1 MKIWKIITVLLAVL
15 LLAGCVGCVSG
26 AEITNIEITGIDIP
40 NTGEKPDTTAST
52 STSGVNIKT
61 VSWNL
66 GSETT
71 FNANTEYTV
80 TITVEGKSGYTFG
93 NSGSTKLNGKSATS
107 SKSEDGKTVT
117 ISYKFSKTAAAT
129 TISEIKCTLEKP
141 LAANT
146 PAKTVSFTKP
156 TSGLKST
163 VTWDT
168 TDKKFVLGKKYKAT
182 VVIES
187 TNEKAYP
194 ITSDAVV
201 YLNSGKITDLKREGN
216 SKISFTYQFGETE
229 PKGIADSLSF
239 TVTAP
244 SVGKNPSNSV
254 SVTSHSDK
262 VTATLSWNTKTAF
275 EPDTPYTATIT
286 VNAKEGYIIKN
297 DANAKVN
304 GFDAIVSWESNTKA
318 VVTHTFAQ
326 IESVDS
332 VNVNFAAPKTG
343 DIAQTKA
350 STITTTPSGAAKD
363 GDVKW
368 APALTE
374 GAFDAGVEY
383 TATVSIPISGANMV
397 FDKDTIVYIN
407 GEIAQTTVSSDYKTI
422 TAVYT
427 FPKTFFFPNP
437 LDIIKEFYNLMLA
450 FFNPASY
457 AF

>member
-15 LLAGCVGCVSG
+15 LLAGCVSG
-26 AEITNIEITGIDIP
+26 ATISSITVSLDAP
-40 NTGEKPDTTAST
+40 ATGEKVKSATV
-52 STSGVNIKT
+52 STSGVKVTSTTWSPVATDTFDASQTYTATIVLEPSSSNDNFASSVT
-61 VSWNL
+61 V
-66 GSETT
+66 
-71 FNANTEYTV
+71 
-80 TITVEGKSGYTFG
+80 
-93 NSGSTKLNGKSATS
+93 KLNGNSKTYTS
-107 SKSEDGKTVT
+107 SDNGKKVTVQHT
-117 ISYKFSKTAAAT
+117 FSKTVAAT

-146 PAKTVSFTKP
+146 PAKTVTFTKP

-201 YLNSGKITDLKREGN
+201 YLNSGKVTDLTRDGN

-244 SVGKNPSNSV
+244 TVGKNPSNSV

-363 GDVKW
+363 GTIKW
-368 APALTE
+368 TPALTE

-397 FDKDTIVYIN
+397 FDKDTYVYIN

>member
-15 LLAGCVGCVSG
+15 LLAGCVSG
-26 AEITNIEITGIDIP
+26 ATISSVTVSLDAP
-40 NTGEKPDTTAST
+40 ATGEKVKSATV
-52 STSGVNIKT
+52 STSGVKVTTTWNPVATGTFDASQTYTATIVLEPSSSSDNFASSVT
-61 VSWNL
+61 V
-66 GSETT
+66 
-71 FNANTEYTV
+71 
-80 TITVEGKSGYTFG
+80 
-93 NSGSTKLNGKSATS
+93 KLNGNSKTYTS
-107 SKSEDGKTVT
+107 SDNGKKVTVQHT
-117 ISYKFSKTAAAT
+117 FSKTVAAT
-129 TISEIKCTLEKP
+129 TISEIKCNLEKP

-187 TNEKAYP
+187 TNVKAYP
-194 ITSDAVV
+194 IASDAVLYV
-201 YLNSGKITDLKREGN
+201 NSGKLTDITRDGN

-244 SVGKNPSNSV
+244 TVGKNPSNSV

-332 VNVNFAAPKTG
+332 VNVNFGAPKTG

-363 GDVKW
+363 GDIKW

>member
-15 LLAGCVGCVSG
+15 LLAGCVSG
-26 AEITNIEITGIDIP
+26 ATISSVTLSLDEP
-40 NTGEKPDTTAST
+40 ATGEKVKSATV
-52 STSGVNIKT
+52 STSGVKVT
-61 VSWNL
+61 S
-66 GSETT
+66 TT
-71 FNANTEYTV
+71 WDPVATDTFDAEKVYTA
-80 TITVEGKSGYTFG
+80 TITVEPSSTSNEFATSGTI
-93 NSGSTKLNGKSATS
+93 KLNGNTK
-107 SKSEDGKTVT
+107 KWEIVDGKITVSHT
-117 ISYKFSKTAAAT
+117 FSKTASPT
-129 TISEIKCTLEKP
+129 TISEIKCSLEKP
-141 LAANT
+141 LASNT
-146 PAKTVSFTKP
+146 PATTVSFTKP

-168 TDKKFVLGKKYKAT
+168 TDKKFVMGKKYKAT

-187 TNEKAYP
+187 INPKAYP

-201 YLNSGKITDLKREGN
+201 YVNSGKVTDLTRDGN
-216 SKISFTYQFGETE
+216 SKITFTYQFGETE

-244 SVGKNPSNSV
+244 TVGKNPSNSV

-262 VTATLSWNTKTAF
+262 VTASLAWDTKAAF

-286 VNAKEGYIIKN
+286 VSAKDGYIIKN
-297 DANAKVN
+297 DAKAKVN

-318 VVTHTFAQ
+318 VVTYTFAQ
-326 IESVDS
+326 IESVDM
-332 VNVNFAAPKTG
+332 VNVNFAAPKAG
-343 DIAQTKA
+343 DVAQTKA

-363 GDVKW
+363 GTIKW
-368 APALTE
+368 TPALTD

-397 FDKDTIVYIN
+397 FDKGTAVYIN
-407 GEIAQTTVSSDYKTI
+407 GEAAQTTVSSDYKTI

>member
-15 LLAGCVGCVSG
+15 LLAGCVSG
-26 AEITNIEITGIDIP
+26 ATISSVTVSLDAP
-40 NTGEKPDTTAST
+40 ATGEKVKSATT
-52 STSGVNIKT
+52 STSGVKVTSTTWSPVATDTFDASQTYTATIVLEPSSSSNSFASSVT
-61 VSWNL
+61 V
-66 GSETT
+66 
-71 FNANTEYTV
+71 
-80 TITVEGKSGYTFG
+80 
-93 NSGSTKLNGKSATS
+93 KLNGNSKTYTS
-107 SKSEDGKTVT
+107 IDGKVTVQHT
-117 ISYKFSKTAAAT
+117 FSKTSAAT

-187 TNEKAYP
+187 TNVKAYP
-194 ITSDAVV
+194 IASDAVLYV
-201 YLNSGKITDLKREGN
+201 NSGKLTDITRDGN

-244 SVGKNPSNSV
+244 TVGKNPSNSV

-262 VTATLSWNTKTAF
+262 VTATLSWNTKAAF

-326 IESVDS
+326 IESVDL
-332 VNVNFAAPKTG
+332 VNVDFASPKTG
-343 DIAQTKA
+343 DTAQTKA
-350 STITTTPSGAAKD
+350 SAITTTPSGAANSASI
-363 GDVKW
+363 KW

-437 LDIIKEFYNLMLA
+437 LDVIKEFYNLMLA
-450 FFNPASY
+450 IFNPASY
-457 AF
+457 VFL

>member
-15 LLAGCVGCVSG
+15 LLAGCVGGATISSITVSLD
-26 AEITNIEITGIDIP
+26 AP
-40 NTGEKPDTTAST
+40 ATGEKVKSATV
-52 STSGVNIKT
+52 STSGVKVTTTWNPVATGTFDASQTYTATIVLEPSSSSDNFASSVT
-61 VSWNL
+61 V
-66 GSETT
+66 
-71 FNANTEYTV
+71 
-80 TITVEGKSGYTFG
+80 
-93 NSGSTKLNGKSATS
+93 KLNGNSKTYTS
-107 SKSEDGKTVT
+107 SDNGKKVTVQHT
-117 ISYKFSKTAAAT
+117 FSKTVAAT
-129 TISEIKCTLEKP
+129 TISEIKCNLEKP

-146 PAKTVSFTKP
+146 PATTVSFTKP

-201 YLNSGKITDLKREGN
+201 YLNSGKVTDLTRDGN
-216 SKISFTYQFGETE
+216 SKITFTYQFGETE

-244 SVGKNPSNSV
+244 TVGKNPSNSV

-318 VVTHTFAQ
+318 VVTYTFAQ

-363 GDVKW
+363 GDIKW

-397 FDKDTIVYIN
+397 FDKDTIVYTSIRLPWN
-407 GEIAQTTVSSDYKTI
+407 PRTKNKPYWHFVRKRGKNMFFTLLWIKKTVFRKLS
-422 TAVYT
+422 
-427 FPKTFFFPNP
+427 P
-437 LDIIKEFYNLMLA
+437 LYPI
-450 FFNPASY
+450 
-457 AF
+457 

>member
-15 LLAGCVGCVSG
+15 LLAGCVSG
-26 AEITNIEITGIDIP
+26 ATISSVTVSLDAP
-40 NTGEKPDTTAST
+40 ATGEKVKSATT
-52 STSGVNIKT
+52 STSGVKVTSTTWSPVATDTFDASQTYTATIVLEPSSSSNSFASSVT
-61 VSWNL
+61 V
-66 GSETT
+66 
-71 FNANTEYTV
+71 
-80 TITVEGKSGYTFG
+80 
-93 NSGSTKLNGKSATS
+93 KLNGNSKTYTS
-107 SKSEDGKTVT
+107 VDGKVTVQHT
-117 ISYKFSKTAAAT
+117 FSKTVAAT
-129 TISEIKCTLEKP
+129 TISEIKCNLEKP

-187 TNEKAYP
+187 TNVKAYP
-194 ITSDAVV
+194 IASDAVLYV
-201 YLNSGKITDLKREGN
+201 NSGKITDLKREGN

-244 SVGKNPSNSV
+244 TVGKNPSNSV

-318 VVTHTFAQ
+318 VVTYTFAQ

-363 GDVKW
+363 GDIKW

>member
-15 LLAGCVGCVSG
+15 LLAGCVGGATISSITVSLD
-26 AEITNIEITGIDIP
+26 AP
-40 NTGEKPDTTAST
+40 ATGEKVKSATT
-52 STSGVNIKT
+52 STSGVKVTSTTWSPVATDTFDASQTYTATIVLEPSSSSNSFASPVT
-61 VSWNL
+61 V
-66 GSETT
+66 
-71 FNANTEYTV
+71 
-80 TITVEGKSGYTFG
+80 
-93 NSGSTKLNGKSATS
+93 KLNGNSKTYTS
-107 SKSEDGKTVT
+107 VDGKVTVQHT
-117 ISYKFSKTAAAT
+117 FSKTVAAT

-146 PAKTVSFTKP
+146 PAKTVTFTKP

-187 TNEKAYP
+187 TNVKAYP
-194 ITSDAVV
+194 IASDAVLYV
-201 YLNSGKITDLKREGN
+201 NSGKLTDITRDGN

-244 SVGKNPSNSV
+244 TVGKNPSNSV

-318 VVTHTFAQ
+318 VVTYTFAQ

-332 VNVNFAAPKTG
+332 VNVNFGAPKTG

>member
-1 MKIWKIITVLLAVL
+1 MKIWKIITVMLAVF
-15 LLAGCVGCVSG
+15 LLAGCVGGATISSVTVSLD
-26 AEITNIEITGIDIP
+26 AP
-40 NTGEKPDTTAST
+40 ATGEKVKSATT
-52 STSGVNIKT
+52 STSGVKVTSTTWSPVATDTFDASQTYTATIVLEPSSSSNSFASSVT
-61 VSWNL
+61 V
-66 GSETT
+66 
-71 FNANTEYTV
+71 
-80 TITVEGKSGYTFG
+80 
-93 NSGSTKLNGKSATS
+93 KLNGNSKTYTS
-107 SKSEDGKTVT
+107 VDGKVTVQHT
-117 ISYKFSKTAAAT
+117 FSKTVAAT

-187 TNEKAYP
+187 TNVKAYP
-194 ITSDAVV
+194 IASDAVLYV
-201 YLNSGKITDLKREGN
+201 NSGKLTDITRDGN

-262 VTATLSWNTKTAF
+262 VTATLSWNTKAAF

-326 IESVDS
+326 IESVDL
-332 VNVNFAAPKTG
+332 VNVNFGAPKTG

-363 GDVKW
+363 GDIKW

-437 LDIIKEFYNLMLA
+437 LDVIKEFYNLMLA
-450 FFNPASY
+450 IFNPASY

>member
-15 LLAGCVGCVSG
+15 LLAGCVSG
-26 AEITNIEITGIDIP
+26 ATISSVTVSLDAP
-40 NTGEKPDTTAST
+40 ATGEKVKSATT
-52 STSGVNIKT
+52 STSGVKVTSTTWSPVATDTFDASQTYTATIVLEPSSSSNSFASSVT
-61 VSWNL
+61 V
-66 GSETT
+66 
-71 FNANTEYTV
+71 
-80 TITVEGKSGYTFG
+80 
-93 NSGSTKLNGKSATS
+93 KLNGN
-107 SKSEDGKTVT
+107 SKTYTPVDGKVTVQHT
-117 ISYKFSKTAAAT
+117 FSKTVAAT

-146 PAKTVSFTKP
+146 PATTVSFTKP

-244 SVGKNPSNSV
+244 TVGKNPSNSV

-286 VNAKEGYIIKN
+286 VNAKDGYIIKN

-318 VVTHTFAQ
+318 VVTYTFAQ

-363 GDVKW
+363 GDIKW

-437 LDIIKEFYNLMLA
+437 LDVIKEFYNLMLA

>member
-15 LLAGCVGCVSG
+15 LLAGCVSG
-26 AEITNIEITGIDIP
+26 ATISSVTVSLDAP
-40 NTGEKPDTTAST
+40 ATGEKVKSATT
-52 STSGVNIKT
+52 STSGVKVTSTTWSPVATDTFDASQTYTATIVLEPSSSSNSFASSVT
-61 VSWNL
+61 V
-66 GSETT
+66 
-71 FNANTEYTV
+71 
-80 TITVEGKSGYTFG
+80 
-93 NSGSTKLNGKSATS
+93 KLNGNSKTYTS
-107 SKSEDGKTVT
+107 VDGKVTVQHT
-117 ISYKFSKTAAAT
+117 FSKTVAAT

-146 PAKTVSFTKP
+146 PATTVSFTKP

-187 TNEKAYP
+187 TNVKAYP
-194 ITSDAVV
+194 IASDATV
-201 YLNSGKITDLKREGN
+201 YVNSGKVTDLTRDGN
-216 SKISFTYQFGETE
+216 SKITFTYQFGETE

-244 SVGKNPSNSV
+244 TVGKNPSNSV

-286 VNAKEGYIIKN
+286 VNAKDGYIIKN

-304 GFDAIVSWESNTKA
+304 GIDAIVSWESNTKA

-326 IESVDS
+326 IESVDL

-343 DIAQTKA
+343 DTAQTKA
-350 STITTTPSGAAKD
+350 SAITTTPSGAANSASI
-363 GDVKW
+363 KW
-368 APALTE
+368 TPALTE

-383 TATVSIPISGANMV
+383 TATLSIPISGANMV
-397 FDKDTIVYIN
+397 FDKGTVVYIN
-407 GEIAQTTVSSDYKTI
+407 GEKAVTSVSSDYKTI
-422 TAVYT
+422 TATYT
-427 FPKTFFFPNP
+427 FPKTLFIPNP
-437 LDIIKEFYNLMLA
+437 LDIIKEMFNLMLA
-450 FFNPASY
+450 IFNPASY
-457 AF
+457 VFL

>member
-1 MKIWKIITVLLAVL
+1 SV
-15 LLAGCVGCVSG
+15 
-26 AEITNIEITGIDIP
+26 
-40 NTGEKPDTTAST
+40 
-52 STSGVNIKT
+52 
-61 VSWNL
+61 
-66 GSETT
+66 
-71 FNANTEYTV
+71 
-80 TITVEGKSGYTFG
+80 
-93 NSGSTKLNGKSATS
+93 
-107 SKSEDGKTVT
+107 DGKVTVQHT
-117 ISYKFSKTAAAT
+117 FSKTVAAT
-129 TISEIKCTLEKP
+129 TISEIKCNLEKP

-187 TNEKAYP
+187 TNVKAYP
-194 ITSDAVV
+194 IASDATV
-201 YLNSGKITDLKREGN
+201 YVNSGKLTDITRDGN

-244 SVGKNPSNSV
+244 TVGKNPSNSV

-262 VTATLSWNTKTAF
+262 VTATLSWNTKAAF

-326 IESVDS
+326 IESVDL
-332 VNVNFAAPKTG
+332 VNVNFGAPKTG

-363 GDVKW
+363 GDIKW

>member
-15 LLAGCVGCVSG
+15 LLAGCVGGATISSITVSLD
-26 AEITNIEITGIDIP
+26 AP
-40 NTGEKPDTTAST
+40 ATGEKVKSATT
-52 STSGVNIKT
+52 STSGVKVTSTTWSPVATDTFDASQTYTATIVLEPSSSSDNFASSVT
-61 VSWNL
+61 V
-66 GSETT
+66 
-71 FNANTEYTV
+71 
-80 TITVEGKSGYTFG
+80 
-93 NSGSTKLNGKSATS
+93 KLNGNSKTYTS
-107 SKSEDGKTVT
+107 SDNGKKVTVQHT
-117 ISYKFSKTAAAT
+117 FSKTVAAT
-129 TISEIKCTLEKP
+129 TISEIKCNLEKP

-244 SVGKNPSNSV
+244 TVGKNPSNSV

-318 VVTHTFAQ
+318 VVTYTFAQ
-326 IESVDS
+326 IESVDL
-332 VNVNFAAPKTG
+332 VNVNFGAPKTG

-397 FDKDTIVYIN
+397 FDKDTYVYIN
-407 GEIAQTTVSSDYKTI
+407 GEKAQTTVSSDYKTI

>member
-15 LLAGCVGCVSG
+15 LLAGCVGGATISSVTVSLD
-26 AEITNIEITGIDIP
+26 AP
-40 NTGEKPDTTAST
+40 ATGEKVKSATT
-52 STSGVNIKT
+52 STSGVKVTSTTWSPVATDTFDASQTYTATIVLEPSSSSNSFASSVT
-61 VSWNL
+61 V
-66 GSETT
+66 
-71 FNANTEYTV
+71 
-80 TITVEGKSGYTFG
+80 
-93 NSGSTKLNGKSATS
+93 KLNGNSKTYTS
-107 SKSEDGKTVT
+107 VDGKVTVQHT
-117 ISYKFSKTAAAT
+117 FSKTVAAT

-187 TNEKAYP
+187 TNVKAYP
-194 ITSDAVV
+194 IASDAVLYV
-201 YLNSGKITDLKREGN
+201 NSGKLTDITRDGN

-262 VTATLSWNTKTAF
+262 VTATLSWNTKAAF

-326 IESVDS
+326 IESVDL
-332 VNVNFAAPKTG
+332 VNVNFGAPKTG

-363 GDVKW
+363 GDIKW

-437 LDIIKEFYNLMLA
+437 LDVIKEFYNLMLA
-450 FFNPASY
+450 IFNPASY

>member
-15 LLAGCVGCVSG
+15 LLAGCVSG
-26 AEITNIEITGIDIP
+26 ATISSVTVSLDAP
-40 NTGEKPDTTAST
+40 ATGEKVKSATT
-52 STSGVNIKT
+52 STSGVKVTSTTWSPVATDTFDASQTYTATIVLEPSSSSNSFASSVT
-61 VSWNL
+61 V
-66 GSETT
+66 
-71 FNANTEYTV
+71 
-80 TITVEGKSGYTFG
+80 
-93 NSGSTKLNGKSATS
+93 KLNGNSKTYTS
-107 SKSEDGKTVT
+107 VDGKVTVQHT
-117 ISYKFSKTAAAT
+117 FSKTVAAT

-146 PAKTVSFTKP
+146 PATTVSFTKP

-244 SVGKNPSNSV
+244 TVGKNPSNSV

-286 VNAKEGYIIKN
+286 VNAKDGYIIKN

-318 VVTHTFAQ
+318 VVTYTFAQ

-363 GDVKW
+363 GTIKW
-368 APALTE
+368 TPALTE

-407 GEIAQTTVSSDYKTI
+407 GEVAQTTVSSDYKTI

-437 LDIIKEFYNLMLA
+437 LDVIKEFYNLMLA

>member
-15 LLAGCVGCVSG
+15 LLAGCVGGATISSITVSLD
-26 AEITNIEITGIDIP
+26 AP
-40 NTGEKPDTTAST
+40 ATGEKVKSATV
-52 STSGVNIKT
+52 STSGVKVTTTWNPVATGTFDASQTYTATIVLEPSSSSDNFASSVT
-61 VSWNL
+61 V
-66 GSETT
+66 
-71 FNANTEYTV
+71 
-80 TITVEGKSGYTFG
+80 
-93 NSGSTKLNGKSATS
+93 KLNGNSKTYTS
-107 SKSEDGKTVT
+107 SDNGKKVTVQHT
-117 ISYKFSKTAAAT
+117 FSKTVAAT
-129 TISEIKCTLEKP
+129 TISEIKCNLEKP

-146 PAKTVSFTKP
+146 PATTVSFTKP

-201 YLNSGKITDLKREGN
+201 YLNSGKVTDLTRDGN
-216 SKISFTYQFGETE
+216 SKITFTYQFGETE

-244 SVGKNPSNSV
+244 TVGKNPSNSV

-318 VVTHTFAQ
+318 VVTYTFAQ

-363 GDVKW
+363 GDIKW

>member
-15 LLAGCVGCVSG
+15 LLAGCVGGATISSVTVSLD
-26 AEITNIEITGIDIP
+26 AP
-40 NTGEKPDTTAST
+40 ATGEKVKSATT
-52 STSGVNIKT
+52 STSGVKVTSTTWSPVATDTFDASQTYTATIVLEPSSSSNSFASSVT
-61 VSWNL
+61 V
-66 GSETT
+66 
-71 FNANTEYTV
+71 
-80 TITVEGKSGYTFG
+80 
-93 NSGSTKLNGKSATS
+93 KLNGNSKTYTS
-107 SKSEDGKTVT
+107 VDGKVTVQHT
-117 ISYKFSKTAAAT
+117 FSKTVAAT

-146 PAKTVSFTKP
+146 PATTVSFTKP

-187 TNEKAYP
+187 TNVKAYP
-194 ITSDAVV
+194 IASDATV
-201 YLNSGKITDLKREGN
+201 YVNSGKVTDLTRDGN
-216 SKISFTYQFGETE
+216 SKITFTYQFGETE

-244 SVGKNPSNSV
+244 TVGKNPSNSV

-326 IESVDS
+326 IESVDL
-332 VNVNFAAPKTG
+332 VNVNFGAPKTG

-363 GDVKW
+363 GDIKW

-437 LDIIKEFYNLMLA
+437 LDVIKEFYNLMLA
-450 FFNPASY
+450 IFNPASY

>member
-15 LLAGCVGCVSG
+15 LLAGCVSG
-26 AEITNIEITGIDIP
+26 ATISSVTVSLDAP
-40 NTGEKPDTTAST
+40 ATGEKVKSATT
-52 STSGVNIKT
+52 STSGVKVTSTTWSPVATDTFDASQTYTATIVLEPSSSSNSFASSVT
-61 VSWNL
+61 V
-66 GSETT
+66 
-71 FNANTEYTV
+71 
-80 TITVEGKSGYTFG
+80 
-93 NSGSTKLNGKSATS
+93 KLNGNSKTYTS
-107 SKSEDGKTVT
+107 IDGKVTVQHT
-117 ISYKFSKTAAAT
+117 FSKTSAAT

-187 TNEKAYP
+187 TNVKAYP
-194 ITSDAVV
+194 IASDAVLYV
-201 YLNSGKITDLKREGN
+201 NSGKLTDITRDGN

-244 SVGKNPSNSV
+244 TVGKNPSNSV

-262 VTATLSWNTKTAF
+262 VTATLSWNTKAAF

-326 IESVDS
+326 IESVDL
-332 VNVNFAAPKTG
+332 VNVDFASPKTG
-343 DIAQTKA
+343 DTAQTKA
-350 STITTTPSGAAKD
+350 SAITTTPSGAANSASI
-363 GDVKW
+363 KW

-437 LDIIKEFYNLMLA
+437 LDVIKEFYNLMLA
-450 FFNPASY
+450 FFNHASY

>member
-15 LLAGCVGCVSG
+15 LLAGCVSG
-26 AEITNIEITGIDIP
+26 ATISSVTVSLDAP
-40 NTGEKPDTTAST
+40 ATGEKVKSATT
-52 STSGVNIKT
+52 STSGVKVTSTTWSPVATDTFDASQTYTATIVLEPSSSSNSFASSVT
-61 VSWNL
+61 V
-66 GSETT
+66 
-71 FNANTEYTV
+71 
-80 TITVEGKSGYTFG
+80 
-93 NSGSTKLNGKSATS
+93 KLNGNSKTYTS
-107 SKSEDGKTVT
+107 VDGKVTVQHT
-117 ISYKFSKTAAAT
+117 FSKTVAAT

-146 PAKTVSFTKP
+146 PATTVSFTKP

-187 TNEKAYP
+187 TNVKAYP
-194 ITSDAVV
+194 IASDATV
-201 YLNSGKITDLKREGN
+201 YVNSGKVTDLTRDGN
-216 SKISFTYQFGETE
+216 SKITFTYQFGETE

-244 SVGKNPSNSV
+244 TVGKNPSNSV

-286 VNAKEGYIIKN
+286 VNAKDGYIIKN

-304 GFDAIVSWESNTKA
+304 GIDAIVSWESNTKA

-326 IESVDS
+326 IESVDL
-332 VNVNFAAPKTG
+332 VNVDFASPKTG
-343 DIAQTKA
+343 DTAQTKA
-350 STITTTPSGAAKD
+350 SAITTTPSGAANSASI
-363 GDVKW
+363 KW
-368 APALTE
+368 TPALTE

-383 TATVSIPISGANMV
+383 TATLSIPISGANMV
-397 FDKDTIVYIN
+397 FDKGTVVYIN
-407 GEIAQTTVSSDYKTI
+407 GEKAVTSVSSDYKTI
-422 TAVYT
+422 TATYT
-427 FPKTFFFPNP
+427 FPKTLFIPNP
-437 LDIIKEFYNLMLA
+437 LDIIKEMFNLMLA
-450 FFNPASY
+450 IFNPASY
-457 AF
+457 VFL

>member
-15 LLAGCVGCVSG
+15 LLAGCVGGATISSVTVSLD
-26 AEITNIEITGIDIP
+26 AP
-40 NTGEKPDTTAST
+40 ATGEKVKSATT
-52 STSGVNIKT
+52 STSGVKVTSTTWSPVATDTFDASQTYTATIVLEPSSSSNSFASSVT
-61 VSWNL
+61 V
-66 GSETT
+66 
-71 FNANTEYTV
+71 
-80 TITVEGKSGYTFG
+80 
-93 NSGSTKLNGKSATS
+93 KLNGNSKTYTS
-107 SKSEDGKTVT
+107 VDGKVTVQHT
-117 ISYKFSKTAAAT
+117 FSKTVAAT

-187 TNEKAYP
+187 TNVKAYP
-194 ITSDAVV
+194 IASDAVLYV
-201 YLNSGKITDLKREGN
+201 NSGKLTDITRDGN

-262 VTATLSWNTKTAF
+262 VTATLSWNTKAAF

-326 IESVDS
+326 IESVDL
-332 VNVNFAAPKTG
+332 VNVNFGAPKTG

-363 GDVKW
+363 GDIKW

-397 FDKDTIVYIN
+397 FDKNTDVYIN
-407 GEIAQTTVSSDYKTI
+407 GEKAQTTVSSDYKTI

-437 LDIIKEFYNLMLA
+437 IDIIKEFYNLMLA